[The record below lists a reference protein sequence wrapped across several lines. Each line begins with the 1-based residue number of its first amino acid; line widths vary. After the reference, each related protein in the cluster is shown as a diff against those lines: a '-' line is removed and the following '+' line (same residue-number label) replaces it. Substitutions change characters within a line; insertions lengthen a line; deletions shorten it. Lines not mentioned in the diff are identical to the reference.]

1 MERTILFDGV
11 CNLCSGWV
19 QFVSK
24 RDPNKKF
31 NFSSL
36 QSEYS
41 AKRLKELNY
50 QGTELSSIIYIKE
63 GKVYSQ
69 STAVL
74 NIVSE
79 LSWGWPLLYVFIIVP
94 KFIRDFVYDF
104 VARNRYR
111 WFGEKDV
118 CEIPDKVDPS
128 VFIE

>member
-118 CEIPDKVDPS
+118 CEIPDKIDPS

>member
-1 MERTILFDGV
+1 LERTILFDGV

-118 CEIPDKVDPS
+118 CEIPDKIDPS

>member
-1 MERTILFDGV
+1 LERTILFDGV